1 MHNSIA
7 LTEFQIRRPLLR
19 DLRLDALPPEL
30 QEVAAELLCLIV
42 DAAALKQGSALEE
55 LGKIASKLAP
65 KTTLEDPFQKDRPL
79 VSSLVKRAKDSM
91 TEGETPEMAA
101 KILVSGLALVDTA
114 YERLD
119 PADVVPLLRTRSRH
133 ELAAVLTVNCG
144 AFGEPRPVGIAARK
158 DAIARVRLLSERAA
172 SV

>member
-1 MHNSIA
+1 MQNSSA

-19 DLRLDALPPEL
+19 DLRLDTLPPKL
-30 QEVAAELLCLIV
+30 RDVAAELLCTIV
-42 DAAALKQGSALEE
+42 DAALKQGCALEE

-65 KTTLEDPFQKDRPL
+65 KPTLNDPFQKDRPL
-79 VSSLVKRAKDSM
+79 VSNLVKRAKDSVA
-91 TEGETPEMAA
+91 EGEAPEMAA

-114 YERLD
+114 YGRLD
-119 PADVVPLLRTRSRH
+119 FSDVVPLLRERSRH

-144 AFGEPRPVGIAARK
+144 AFGERKPVGTAARK

-172 SV
+172 SI